1 MGCGKIHFIRV
12 LLMAIVDLPVF
23 GGSYATKS
31 KIFSSQQLTNF
42 YYVPAQ
48 GAALS
53 DGYIIG
59 TDGITQ
65 VANIGNYRNA
75 SRGALVMSGV
85 AYYVQGDRLVRL
97 NSDMT
102 LTDIGEIAGED
113 RVSMATNGTQLMIL
127 NELGDGYIFEAG
139 TLSDITDSGFT
150 ANGTPQI
157 TVYYDGYFICSTD
170 EKKFIKSDIDDGLA
184 WNALDF
190 SRADGD
196 PDEIVAPLSFRGQ
209 LYMLGAVTS
218 EAFQNV
224 GGTDFPIAKIK
235 GLIINKGLSF
245 RHAVVSASDSFFW
258 IGAGENESPAVW
270 GSTGQT
276 AEKISTDAEDFI
288 IRGEL
293 QKEGIQ
299 NTFGFYYAQDGSY
312 FVGFSL
318 PTKTIVY
325 ELVSKRWHT
334 RESLID
340 DVSERWRVNSLCQV
354 YGGIYVGDSQD
365 GRIGKLSPDTYK
377 EYGNAIISTWI
388 TQPFSNQGEYF
399 SVSSFEA
406 TCESGVG
413 TSEEPNPQIRLS
425 WSKDGRNFSDERP
438 RALGKVGEYLRRAI
452 WRRLG
457 GFSRLAIM
465 KLVISDNC
473 KKMIIKIQADIQ

>member
-1 MGCGKIHFIRV
+1 MGFGMTPFTMGLK
-12 LLMAIVDLPVF
+12 MAIASLPIF

-31 KIFSSQQLTNF
+31 NLFSAQQLVNF

-65 VANIGNYRNA
+65 VADIGNFSNV

-139 TLSDITDSGFT
+139 TLTDITATGFT
-150 ANGTPQI
+150 DNGIPQKV
-157 TVYYDGYFICSTD
+157 VYFEGIFICSTD
-170 EKKFIKSDIDDGLA
+170 QKKFIGSALDNGLS
-184 WNALDF
+184 WSGLDF

-196 PDEIVAPLSFRGQ
+196 PDDIVAPLSFRGQ
-209 LYMLGAVTS
+209 LYMLGAITT
-218 EAFQNV
+218 EAFYSA
-224 GGTDFPIAKIK
+224 GGSDFTIAKVK

-299 NTFGFYYAQDGSY
+299 NTFGFYYAQDGAY

-325 ELVSKRWHT
+325 ELMAKRWHT

-340 DVSERWRVNSLCQV
+340 GISNRWRVNSLCQV

-365 GRIGKLSPDTYK
+365 GRIGKLSPDVYQ

-388 TQPFSNQGEYF
+388 TQPFSKLGEYF
-399 SVSSFEA
+399 SVPMLEV

-473 KKMIIKIQADIQ
+473 KKMILKMDADIQ

>member
-1 MGCGKIHFIRV
+1 MIPFILV
-12 LLMAIVDLPVF
+12 QLMAIVNLPVF

-31 KIFSSQQLTNF
+31 RLFSSQQLTNF

-65 VANIGNYRNA
+65 VANIGNYRNV
-75 SRGALVMSGV
+75 SRGALVMNGV
-85 AYYVQGDRLVRL
+85 AYYVQGSRLVRL
-97 NSDMT
+97 NAGMT
-102 LTDIGEIAGED
+102 LTDLGEIAGED

-139 TLSDITDSGFT
+139 TLTEITASGFT
-150 ANGTPQI
+150 DNGTPQKV
-157 TVYYDGYFICSTD
+157 VYADGYFICSTD
-170 EKKFIKSDIDDGLA
+170 EKKFVGSGIDDGLS

-196 PDEIVAPLSFRGQ
+196 PDDIVSPLFFRGQ
-209 LYMLGAVTS
+209 LYMMGAITT
-218 EAFQNV
+218 EAFQNI
-224 GGTDFPIAKIK
+224 GGSDFPFAKIR
-235 GLIINKGLSF
+235 GLLINKGLAF

-270 GSTGQT
+270 GSTGQS

-325 ELVSKRWHT
+325 ELLSKRWHA

-377 EYGNAIISTWI
+377 EYGNAIISTWV
-388 TQPFSNQGEYF
+388 TQPFSNQSEYF
-399 SVSSFEA
+399 SVVSFEA

-425 WSKDGRNFSDERP
+425 WSKDGRKFSDERP

-473 KKMIIKIQADIQ
+473 KKMILKIEADIQ

>member
-1 MGCGKIHFIRV
+1 
-12 LLMAIVDLPVF
+12 MAIVNLPIF
-23 GGSYATKS
+23 GGSYSTKS
-31 KIFSSQQLTNF
+31 KLFSSQQLINF

-59 TDGITQ
+59 TDGITE
-65 VANIGNYRNA
+65 VADIGNYRNV
-75 SRGALVMSGV
+75 SRGALVMDGI
-85 AYYVQGDRLVRL
+85 AYYVQGPRLVRL
-97 NSDMT
+97 NSDLT
-102 LTDIGEIAGED
+102 LTDIGEILGED
-113 RVSMATNGTQLMIL
+113 RVSMATNGTQLMLL
-127 NELGDGYIFEAG
+127 NELGDGYIFESG
-139 TLSDITDSGFT
+139 TLSSIVDADFT
-150 ANGTPQI
+150 ANGTPQKV
-157 TVYYDGYFICSTD
+157 VYADGYFICSTD
-170 EKKFIKSDIDDGLA
+170 EKKFIKSDIDDGMS

-196 PDEIVAPLSFRGQ
+196 PDDIVSPLFFRGQ
-209 LYMLGAVTS
+209 LYMMGAITT
-218 EAFQNV
+218 EAFQNI
-224 GGTDFPIAKIK
+224 GGSDFPFAKIK
-235 GLIINKGLSF
+235 GLLINKGLSF

-270 GSTGQT
+270 GSTGQS

-293 QKEGIQ
+293 LKDGIQ

-318 PTKTIVY
+318 PEKTIVY
-325 ELVSKRWHT
+325 ELVSKRWHV

-340 DVSERWRVNSLCQV
+340 DVSERWRVNSLCQA

-365 GRIGKLSPDTYK
+365 GRIGQLSPDIYT
-377 EYGNAIISTWI
+377 EYDNAIISTWI
-388 TQPFSNQGEYF
+388 TQPFSNQGQFF
-399 SVSSFEA
+399 SVPQLEL

-413 TSEEPNPQIRLS
+413 TSEELDPQIRLS
-425 WSKDGRNFSDERP
+425 WSKDGRNFSDERQ
-438 RALGKVGEYLRRAI
+438 RSLGKVGEYLRRAI

-457 GFSRLAIM
+457 GFSRLAVI

-473 KKMIIKIQADIQ
+473 KKMILKIEADIQ

>member
-1 MGCGKIHFIRV
+1 
-12 LLMAIVDLPVF
+12 MAIVSLPIF

-31 KIFSSQQLTNF
+31 KLFSAQQLTNF

-65 VANIGNYRNA
+65 VATIGNYRNV
-75 SRGALVMSGV
+75 SRGSLVMDGIG
-85 AYYVQGDRLVRL
+85 YYVQGERLVRL
-97 NSDMT
+97 NADMT
-102 LTDIGEIAGED
+102 LTDLGEIAGED

-127 NELGDGYIFEAG
+127 NDLGDGYIFEAG
-139 TLSDITDSGFT
+139 TLTDITAPGFT
-150 ANGTPQI
+150 DNGIPQI
-157 TVYYDGYFICSTD
+157 AVYFDGYFICSTD
-170 EKKFIKSDIDDGLA
+170 EKKFIKSDIDDGFV
-184 WNALDF
+184 WNPLDF

-209 LYMLGAVTS
+209 LYMLGAITG

-224 GGTDFPIAKIK
+224 GGADFPIAKIK

-270 GSTGQT
+270 SSNGQS
-276 AEKISTDAEDFI
+276 ADKISTDAEDFI

-299 NTFGFYYAQDGSY
+299 NTFGFYYAQDGAY

-325 ELVSKRWHT
+325 ELMAKRWHM
-334 RESLID
+334 RESIID
-340 DVSERWRVNSLCQV
+340 DISERWRVNSLCQV

-365 GRIGKLSPDTYK
+365 GRIGKLSDDVYQ
-377 EYGNAIISTWI
+377 EYGNSIISTWI
-388 TQPFSNQGEYF
+388 TQPFSKLGEYF
-399 SVSSFEA
+399 SVPMLEVA
-406 TCESGVG
+406 CESGVG
-413 TSEEPNPQIRLS
+413 TREDPNPQIRLS

-457 GFSRLAIM
+457 GFSRLAVM

-473 KKMIIKIQADIQ
+473 KKIILKMEADIQ